1 MKKKR
6 TLRMRLQL
14 QRDSKA
20 PLHADDL
27 RRRFDDLLE
36 HLPAGVTVHDPDGRI
51 ILANRL
57 AGKLLGCGEDAL
69 IGMRFDSID
78 YGLVHEDGTPMAIAD
93 YPVHQVLRSGNKIT
107 GKVVGLPPLPGSGR
121 QTPCWM
127 ICNAYPDTDDEGTL
141 RGAVVCFTDC
151 TELKDA
157 QQCLLK
163 SEERLRLMLEG
174 SSDAPWDWDLVSGET
189 YYSERWWDMLG
200 YRPGELRLDRATWR
214 RLQHPQDLPHVTA
227 FMADLLTSGRG
238 AYSIELRLRH
248 RAGHYVPVLTRGFVL
263 RDADGKALRMSGT
276 NTDLTE
282 RKQSERRIYELAYFD
297 PLTGLPNRRFLIEEL
312 DKTLARHSRSGQYGA
327 LLFIDLDNF
336 KLLNDTMGH
345 DVGDMLLRQVAGRL
359 REALRDSDQ
368 LARLGG
374 DEFVVVLENLGA
386 STLDATSHADH
397 VARKILTL
405 LGQPYDLPG
414 NPSPRTPS
422 IGITLFDGNAS
433 GMAGSIDRLLRQAD
447 LAMYRAKADGRNTA
461 RFFDPG
467 MQAAAERQAALD
479 KALRDGLAQGE
490 FVLWC
495 QPQFDTGGRLIGAEA
510 LTRWQHGEHG
520 LVSPHEFIDQAE
532 ASGLIVPLGRQVLE
546 ESCRAL
552 ARWSRDPL
560 LARLTLSVNVSVRQ
574 LRDPDF
580 PRTVA
585 ALLADSG
592 ASADRLCLELTESVF
607 AENMQE
613 LIERMQQLR
622 EQGVT
627 FSLDNFGN
635 GSSSLAYLMRFPL
648 ASLKIDR
655 SFVRDTG
662 ANSAAIVEAI
672 VALARKLKLE
682 VVAEGV
688 EHEDHRAFMVDCGCD
703 ALQGY
708 LLGRPVPLPEFERIY
723 GSVPAQGPHAL
734 Q

>member
-1 MKKKR
+1 
-6 TLRMRLQL
+6 MRLQF

-20 PLHADDL
+20 PALPDEL
-27 RRRFDDLLE
+27 RQRFDDLLE
-36 HLPAGVTVHDPDGRI
+36 HLPAGVTVHNLDGCI
-51 ILANRL
+51 VMANRL
-57 AGKLLGCGEDAL
+57 AGNLLGCSVDEL
-69 IGMRFDSID
+69 IGVRVDAAEWHLVRED
-78 YGLVHEDGTPMAIAD
+78 YAPMAADD
-93 YPVHQVLRSGNKIT
+93 YPVNQVLRTGNKVT
-107 GKVVGLPPLPGSGR
+107 GRVVGLPPRPGPGR
-121 QTPCWM
+121 RTPCWM
-127 ICNAYPDTDDEGTL
+127 ICNAYPETDDDGTL
-141 RGAVVCFTDC
+141 KGVVLCFTDC
-151 TELKDA
+151 TELKEA
-157 QQCLLK
+157 QRRLLK

-189 YYSERWWDMLG
+189 YYSERWWQMLG

-214 RLQHPQDLPHVTA
+214 RLLHPQDLGHVTA
-227 FMADLLTSGRG
+227 FMADLLTSGRT

-248 RAGHYVPVLTRGFVL
+248 RDGHYVPVLTRGFVL
-263 RDADGKALRMSGT
+263 RDADGKALRLSGT

-312 DKTLARHSRSGQYGA
+312 DKTLARHSRSGQFGA

-345 DVGDMLLRQVAGRL
+345 DVGDMLLRQVAERL
-359 REALRDSDQ
+359 RLALRDSDQ

-386 STLDATSHADH
+386 STGEATPHADH

-422 IGITLFDGNAS
+422 IGITLFDGS
-433 GMAGSIDRLLRQAD
+433 AGGIANGIDKLLRQAD

-461 RFFDPG
+461 RFFDPS

-479 KALRDGLAQGE
+479 KALRDGLAQRE
-490 FVLWC
+490 FVLYY

-520 LVSPHEFIDQAE
+520 LVAPHEFIGQAE
-532 ASGLIVPLGRQVLE
+532 ASGLIVPLGQQVLE

-552 ARWSRDPL
+552 ARWSHDPL
-560 LARLTLSVNVSVRQ
+560 LDRLKLSVNVSVRQ
-574 LRDPDF
+574 LRDPGF
-580 PRTVA
+580 AHSVE

-622 EQGVT
+622 AQGIC
-627 FSLDNFGN
+627 FSLDDFGN
-635 GSSSLAYLMRFPL
+635 GTSSLAYLMRFPL

-655 SFVRDTG
+655 SFVRDAG
-662 ANSAAIVEAI
+662 ANSATIVEAI

-688 EHEDHRAFMVDCGCD
+688 EHEDQRDFMVDCGCD

-708 LLGRPVPLPEFERIY
+708 LLGRPVPLPEFERMY
-723 GSVPAQGPHAL
+723 GSVGQA
-734 Q
+734 

>member
-1 MKKKR
+1 
-6 TLRMRLQL
+6 MRLHI

-20 PLHADDL
+20 RPLPDDL
-27 RRRFDDLLE
+27 KRRFDDLLE
-36 HLPAGVTVHDPDGRI
+36 HLPAGVTVHDLDGCI
-51 ILANRL
+51 VMANRL
-57 AGKLLGCGEDAL
+57 AGHLLGRSEDEL
-69 IGMRFDSID
+69 IGVRVDPAEWN
-78 YGLVHEDGTPMAIAD
+78 LVHEDNTPMATAD
-93 YPVHQVLRSGNKIT
+93 YPVNQVLRTGNKVS
-107 GKVVGLPPLPGSGR
+107 GAVVGLPPSPGSGR
-121 QTPCWM
+121 QAPCWM
-127 ICNAYPDTDDEGTL
+127 ICNAFPETDDDGTL

-151 TELKDA
+151 TALKEA
-157 QQCLLK
+157 QQRLLK

-189 YYSERWWDMLG
+189 YYSERWHAMLG
-200 YRPGELRLDRATWR
+200 YGAGELRLDRATWR
-214 RLQHPQDLPHVTA
+214 RLLHPQDLAHVTA
-227 FMADLLTSGRG
+227 FMADLLTSGRT

-248 RAGHYVPVLTRGFVL
+248 RAGHYVPVLTRGVVL

-345 DVGDMLLRQVAGRL
+345 DVGDMLLRQVAERL
-359 REALRDSDQ
+359 RQALRDSDQ

-374 DEFVVVLENLGA
+374 DEFVVVLENLGT
-386 STLDATSHADH
+386 STLDATPHADH
-397 VARKILTL
+397 VARKILML
-405 LGQPYDLPG
+405 LGEPYDLPG
-414 NPSPRTPS
+414 SPSPRTPS
-422 IGITLFDGNAS
+422 IGITLFDGSAS
-433 GMAGSIDRLLRQAD
+433 GIDALLRQAD
-447 LAMYRAKADGRNTA
+447 LAMYRAKTDGRNTA
-461 RFFDPG
+461 RFFDPS

-479 KALRDGLAQGE
+479 KALRDGLAQRQ
-490 FVLWC
+490 FVLYC
-495 QPQFDTGGRLIGAEA
+495 QPQFDTAGQLIGAEA
-510 LTRWQHGEHG
+510 LARWQHGEHG
-520 LVSPHEFIDQAE
+520 LVAPREFIGQAE
-532 ASGLIVPLGRQVLE
+532 ASGLIVPLGQQVLE

-552 ARWSRDPL
+552 ARWSHDPL
-560 LARLTLSVNVSVRQ
+560 LGRLRLSVNVSVRQ

-580 PRTVA
+580 PSAVA
-585 ALLADSG
+585 ALLAENR
-592 ASADRLCLELTESVF
+592 ASADRLCLELSESVF

-613 LIERMQQLR
+613 LIERMRQLR
-622 EQGVT
+622 EQGVA
-627 FSLDNFGN
+627 FSLDDFGN
-635 GSSSLAYLMRFPL
+635 GTSSLAYLMRFPL
-648 ASLKIDR
+648 ASLKINR
-655 SFVRDTG
+655 GFVRDAG
-662 ANSAAIVEAI
+662 ANSATIVEAI

-688 EHEDHRAFMVDCGCD
+688 EHEEQRAFMIGCGCD

-723 GSVPAQGPHAL
+723 GSAGQAGGI

>member
-1 MKKKR
+1 MQ
-6 TLRMRLQL
+6 LQF

-20 PLHADDL
+20 PPIPDHLK
-27 RRRFDDLLE
+27 RRFDDLIE
-36 HLPAGVTVHDPDGRI
+36 HLPAGVTVHDLDGCI
-51 ILANRL
+51 VMANRL
-57 AGKLLGCGEDAL
+57 AGRLLGRTDGEL
-69 IGMRFDSID
+69 IGVRVDPADWHLI
-78 YGLVHEDGTPMAIAD
+78 HEDNTPMTTGD
-93 YPVHQVLRSGNKIT
+93 YPVNRVLRTGNKVT
-107 GKVVGLPPLPGSGR
+107 GTVVGLPPQPGSNR
-121 QTPCWM
+121 HTPCWM
-127 ICNAYPDTDDEGTL
+127 ICNAYPETDDDGTL
-141 RGAVVCFTDC
+141 QGAVVCFTDC
-151 TELKDA
+151 TELKEA
-157 QQCLLK
+157 QQRLLK

-189 YYSERWWDMLG
+189 YYSERWSEMLG
-200 YRPGELRLDRATWR
+200 YCPGELRLDRATWR
-214 RLQHPQDLPHVTA
+214 RLLHPQDLAHVTA
-227 FMADLLTSGRG
+227 FMADLLTSGRT
-238 AYSIELRLRH
+238 AYSVELRLRH
-248 RAGHYVPVLTRGFVL
+248 RAGHYVPVLTRGVVL

-345 DVGDMLLRQVAGRL
+345 DVGDMLLRQVAERL
-359 REALRDSDQ
+359 RQALRDSDQ

-386 STLDATSHADH
+386 NTEEATPHADH
-397 VARKILTL
+397 VARKILAL

-422 IGITLFDGNAS
+422 IGITLFDGS
-433 GMAGSIDRLLRQAD
+433 AGGVANQTDALLRQAD

-461 RFFDPG
+461 RFFDPS

-479 KALRDGLAQGE
+479 KALRDGLAQRQ

-495 QPQFDTGGRLIGAEA
+495 QPQFDTAGRLIGAEA
-510 LTRWQHGEHG
+510 LARWQHGEHG
-520 LVSPHEFIDQAE
+520 LVSPHEFIGQAE
-532 ASGLIVPLGRQVLE
+532 ASGLIVPLGQQVLE

-552 ARWSRDPL
+552 ARWAHDPL
-560 LARLTLSVNVSVRQ
+560 LGRLKLSVNVSVRQ

-580 PRTVA
+580 PRTVEK
-585 ALLADSG
+585 LLADHG
-592 ASADRLCLELTESVF
+592 ASADRLCLELSESVF

-613 LIERMQQLR
+613 LIQRMQQLR
-622 EQGVT
+622 EQGVA
-627 FSLDNFGN
+627 FSLDDFGN
-635 GSSSLAYLMRFPL
+635 GTSSLAYLMRFPL

-655 SFVRDTG
+655 SFVRDAG
-662 ANSAAIVEAI
+662 ANSATIVEAI

-688 EHEDHRAFMVDCGCD
+688 EQEDQRAFMVDCGCD

-708 LLGRPVPLPEFERIY
+708 LLGRPVPLPEFERLY
-723 GSVPAQGPHAL
+723 GSEFS
-734 Q
+734 

>member
-1 MKKKR
+1 
-6 TLRMRLQL
+6 MRLQL

-20 PLHADDL
+20 PPVADDL

-36 HLPAGVTVHDPDGRI
+36 HLPAGVTVHDLDGCI
-51 ILANRL
+51 VMANRL
-57 AGKLLGCGEDAL
+57 AGTLLGRSEDEL
-69 IGMRFDSID
+69 IGVRVDPAD
-78 YGLVHEDGTPMAIAD
+78 WHLVHEDNTPMATAD
-93 YPVHQVLRSGNKIT
+93 YPINQVLRTGNKVT
-107 GKVVGLPPLPGSGR
+107 GTVVGLPPPPGSGR
-121 QTPCWM
+121 HTPCWM
-127 ICNAYPDTDDEGTL
+127 ICNAYPDTDDDGTL
-141 RGAVVCFTDC
+141 RGAVTCFTDC
-151 TELKDA
+151 TGLKEA
-157 QQCLLK
+157 QERLLK

-214 RLQHPQDLPHVTA
+214 RLLHPQELPHVTA
-227 FMADLLTSGRG
+227 FMADLLSGGRN
-238 AYSIELRLRH
+238 AYSIELRLCH
-248 RAGHYVPVLTRGFVL
+248 RAGHYVPVLTRGVVQ
-263 RDADGKALRMSGT
+263 RDAGGKALRMSGT

-345 DVGDMLLRQVAGRL
+345 DVGDMLLRQVAERL
-359 REALRDSDQ
+359 RQALRDSDQ

-386 STLDATSHADH
+386 SALDATPHADH
-397 VARKILTL
+397 VARKILAL

-414 NPSPRTPS
+414 SPSPRTPS
-422 IGITLFDGNAS
+422 IGITLFDGS
-433 GMAGSIDRLLRQAD
+433 AGGIANGTDALLRQAD

-461 RFFDPG
+461 RFFDPS

-479 KALRDGLAQGE
+479 KALREGLAQRQ

-495 QPQFDTGGRLIGAEA
+495 QPQFDTAGRLIGAEA

-520 LVSPHEFIDQAE
+520 LVSPHEFIGQAE

-552 ARWSRDPL
+552 ARWSRDPQL
-560 LARLTLSVNVSVRQ
+560 GRLTLSVNVSVRQ

-580 PRTVA
+580 PRTVE
-585 ALLADSG
+585 ALLAEHE
-592 ASADRLCLELTESVF
+592 ASADKLCLELTESVF

-613 LIERMQQLR
+613 LIQRMQQLR
-622 EQGVT
+622 EQGIA
-627 FSLDNFGN
+627 FSLDDFGN
-635 GSSSLAYLMRFPL
+635 GTSSLAYLMRFPL
-648 ASLKIDR
+648 ASLKINR
-655 SFVRDTG
+655 SFVRDAG

-688 EHEDHRAFMVDCGCD
+688 EDEAQRAFMVDCGCD

-708 LLGRPVPLPEFERIY
+708 LLGRPVPLPEFERLY
-723 GSVPAQGPHAL
+723 GSSATIQ
-734 Q
+734 

>member
-1 MKKKR
+1 M
-6 TLRMRLQL
+6 QL
-14 QRDSKA
+14 QFQQDSKA
-20 PLHADDL
+20 PPLPADL

-36 HLPAGVTVHDPDGRI
+36 HLPAGVTVHNRDGCI
-51 ILANRL
+51 VMANRL
-57 AGKLLGCGEDAL
+57 AARLLGRSEDEL
-69 IGMRFDSID
+69 IGVRADSAD
-78 YGLVHEDGTPMAIAD
+78 WHLVHEDGTPLAPDA
-93 YPVHQVLRSGNKIT
+93 YPVNQVLRTGNEVTGTVLGLAPLSGSA
-107 GKVVGLPPLPGSGR
+107 PR
-121 QTPCWM
+121 APCWM
-127 ICNAYPDTDDEGTL
+127 ICNAYPETDDDGTL
-141 RGAVVCFTDC
+141 LGAVVCFTDC
-151 TELKDA
+151 TELKEA
-157 QQCLLK
+157 QQRLQK

-189 YYSERWWDMLG
+189 YYSERWWQMLG
-200 YRPGELRLDRATWR
+200 HRAGDLPADRATWR
-214 RLQHPQDLPHVTA
+214 RLLHPQDLVHVTA
-227 FMADLLTSGRG
+227 FMADLLTSGRTT
-238 AYSIELRLRH
+238 YSIELRLRH
-248 RAGHYVPVLTRGFVL
+248 RAGHYVSVLTRGFVL
-263 RDADGKALRMSGT
+263 RDAGGRALRLSGT

-345 DVGDMLLRQVAGRL
+345 DVGDMLLRQVAERL
-359 REALRDSDQ
+359 RQALRDSDQ

-386 STLDATSHADH
+386 GTAEATPHADH
-397 VARKILTL
+397 VARKILAL

-422 IGITLFDGNAS
+422 IGITLFDGSAS
-433 GMAGSIDRLLRQAD
+433 GIDQLLRQAD

-461 RFFDPG
+461 RFFDPS

-479 KALRDGLAQGE
+479 KALRDGLAQRQ

-495 QPQFDTGGRLIGAEA
+495 QPQFDTAGRLIGAEA
-510 LTRWQHGEHG
+510 LARWQHGEHG
-520 LVSPHEFIDQAE
+520 LVSPHEFIGQAE

-552 ARWSRDPL
+552 ARWSHDPL
-560 LARLTLSVNVSVRQ
+560 LSQLKLSVNVSVRQ

-580 PRTVA
+580 PRTVE
-585 ALLADSG
+585 ALLADHG
-592 ASADRLCLELTESVF
+592 ANAHRLCLELTESVF

-622 EQGVT
+622 EQGIC
-627 FSLDNFGN
+627 FSLDDFGN
-635 GSSSLAYLMRFPL
+635 GTSSLAYLMRFPL
-648 ASLKIDR
+648 ASLKIDH
-655 SFVRDTG
+655 SFVREAG
-662 ANSAAIVEAI
+662 ANSATIIQAI

-688 EHEDHRAFMVDCGCD
+688 EHEEQRDFMVDCGCD

-708 LLGRPVPLPEFERIY
+708 LLGRPVPLPEFEQLY
-723 GSVPAQGPHAL
+723 GSAGRV
-734 Q
+734 